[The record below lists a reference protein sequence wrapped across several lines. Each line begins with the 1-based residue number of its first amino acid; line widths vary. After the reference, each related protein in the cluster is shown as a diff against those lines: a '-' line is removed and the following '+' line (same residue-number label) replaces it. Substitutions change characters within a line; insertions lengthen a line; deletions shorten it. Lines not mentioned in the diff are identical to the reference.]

1 MGTLKVTIKSDD
13 VFGLSEVRFPRF
25 ANWLMLELVGEAPPP
40 LNWLYTHWTLLDCPL
55 EFPDPEFPD
64 PEFFV

>member
-1 MGTLKVTIKSDD
+1 
-13 VFGLSEVRFPRF
+13 
-25 ANWLMLELVGEAPPP
+25 MLELVGEAPPP

-64 PEFFV
+64 PEFFVWDELL